1 MRTPIVIVALALL
14 GCGAPDTEAEGRS
27 AGEGADR
34 TGPPTGELP
43 DNAIAVRDQ
52 FYMVPLAETVGGCA
66 AYRAYSP
73 SERVP
78 QAIYYRTPDGRF
90 VTNRDEA
97 DCD

>member
-1 MRTPIVIVALALL
+1 MRVPIVIVALALL
-14 GCGAPDTEAEGRS
+14 GCGGSDTEAGTRSVEG
-27 AGEGADR
+27 EADGR
-34 TGPPTGELP
+34 RLPTGELP

-52 FYMVPLAETVGGCA
+52 FYMVPLAEAVDGCA

-78 QAIYYRTPDGRF
+78 QAIYYRTSDGRF
-90 VTNRDEA
+90 VINRDEA